1 MFVIDE
7 AGKYNAIQNLLKTA
21 VPAMIETV
29 DKLRNI
35 RREHGVFTN
44 ADYMREM
51 HANVGMYNKAFDTL
65 ESILVDSANKIRIVE
80 EYNKNLKQDQEKLTL
95 DDISAMEQSLKNAK
109 SFSEEAIHVLEYMLK
124 ANGIHT
130 LKKKAKEVGYKGID
144 KYIDALNGI
153 GYVDDI
159 SSLELLGGAS
169 DASANDAIRTISY
182 MINTALNNAQFAT

>member
-1 MFVIDE
+1 MLNTRIQALKASLLDSVEKGRLISTTENQLEMFVIDE

-65 ESILVDSANKIRIVE
+65 ESILVD
-80 EYNKNLKQDQEKLTL
+80 
-95 DDISAMEQSLKNAK
+95 
-109 SFSEEAIHVLEYMLK
+109 
-124 ANGIHT
+124 G
-130 LKKKAKEVGYKGID
+130 
-144 KYIDALNGI
+144 
-153 GYVDDI
+153 
-159 SSLELLGGAS
+159 
-169 DASANDAIRTISY
+169 
-182 MINTALNNAQFAT
+182 